1 MSDFEILPIGT
12 IKELQLSR
20 ELVREIEEVQRQ
32 HKGVIPQNVMNV
44 YNKLLQHY
52 AWEIENEML

>member
-1 MSDFEILPIGT
+1 MSDFEVLPIGT

>member
-1 MSDFEILPIGT
+1 MSDFEVLPIGT

-20 ELVREIEEVQRQ
+20 ELACQIEQAERQ
-32 HKGVIPQNVMNV
+32 YEGVIPQNVMNI

>member
-1 MSDFEILPIGT
+1 MSDFEVLPIGT
-12 IKELQLSR
+12 IKELRLSR
-20 ELVREIEEVQRQ
+20 ELVHEIEEVQKQ
-32 HKGVIPQNVMNV
+32 YGGVIPQNVMNI

>member
-1 MSDFEILPIGT
+1 MSDFEVLPIGT

-20 ELVREIEEVQRQ
+20 EPVREIEEVQRQ
-32 HKGVIPQNVMNV
+32 YKGVIPQNVMNV

>member
-1 MSDFEILPIGT
+1 MSDFEVLPIGT
-12 IKELQLSR
+12 IKELRLSR
-20 ELVREIEEVQRQ
+20 ELVREIELVQKQ
-32 HKGVIPQNVMNV
+32 YGGVIPQNVMNI